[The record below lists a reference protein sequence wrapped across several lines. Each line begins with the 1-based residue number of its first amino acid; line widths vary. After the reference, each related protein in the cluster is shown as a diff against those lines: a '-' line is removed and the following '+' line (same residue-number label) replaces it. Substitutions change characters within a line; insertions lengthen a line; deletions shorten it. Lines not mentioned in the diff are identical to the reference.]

1 MRLCDDYA
9 EELAYSLNHRPSS
22 DRVCAERAFVA
33 ALGVGLEAPVAALA
47 FVEDDGTLRLEGGVF
62 SPDGREM
69 IRGEI
74 EGDAS
79 EAVELGS
86 ELAQDLLAEGGK
98 EILEQAKVS

>member
-1 MRLCDDYA
+1 
-9 EELAYSLNHRPSS
+9 
-22 DRVCAERAFVA
+22 
-33 ALGVGLEAPVAALA
+33 
-47 FVEDDGTLRLEGGVF
+47 
-62 SPDGREM
+62 M